1 MFCLKKRTKYVIPY
15 RDGKCYHTPRERWYH
30 QHHSHAHYQGVHIV
44 HPVGKKQHTVAKTV
58 ALYRTTQAP
67 REAVN
72 RFAKGIWGITT
83 EFPLDNRCTYSEI
96 LCYADETE
104 YDIV

>member
-1 MFCLKKRTKYVIPY
+1 MIPY

-30 QHHSHAHYQGVHIV
+30 QHHSHANYQGVHIV
-44 HPVGKKQHTVAKTV
+44 YPVGKKQHTVAKTV

-72 RFAKGIWGITT
+72 RFAEGKWSITT
-83 EFPLDNRCTYSEI
+83 EFALENRCTYSEI
-96 LCYADETE
+96 LCYADETV

>member
-1 MFCLKKRTKYVIPY
+1 MGNATIHPE
-15 RDGKCYHTPRERWYH
+15 RDGTTNTTAMLITKVYTL
-30 QHHSHAHYQGVHIV
+30 S
-44 HPVGKKQHTVAKTV
+44 PVGKKQHTVAKTV

-72 RFAKGIWGITT
+72 RFAEGIWSITT
-83 EFPLDNRCTYSEI
+83 EFALENRCTYNEI

>member
-1 MFCLKKRTKYVIPY
+1 MLPY
-15 RDGKCYHTPRERWYH
+15 TQREKVPPTP
-30 QHHSHAHYQGVHIV
+30 QSCSLLGIHIF

-72 RFAKGIWGITT
+72 RFTEGIWSITT
-83 EFPLDNRCTYSEI
+83 EFGLENRCTYSEI
-96 LCYADETE
+96 LCYADETA

>member
-1 MFCLKKRTKYVIPY
+1 MLPY
-15 RDGKCYHTPRERWYH
+15 TQREMVPPTPQPCSLPRCTH
-30 QHHSHAHYQGVHIV
+30 CP
-44 HPVGKKQHTVAKTV
+44 PVGKKQHTVAKTV

-72 RFAKGIWGITT
+72 RFTEGIWSITT
-83 EFPLDNRCTYSEI
+83 EFALENRCTYSEI
-96 LCYADETE
+96 VYCADETA

>member
-1 MFCLKKRTKYVIPY
+1 MLPY
-15 RDGKCYHTPRERWYH
+15 TQREMVPPTPQPCSLPRCTNCPP
-30 QHHSHAHYQGVHIV
+30 G
-44 HPVGKKQHTVAKTV
+44 GKKQHTVAKTV

-72 RFAKGIWGITT
+72 RFAEGIWSITT
-83 EFPLDNRCTYSEI
+83 EFALDNRCTYSEI
-96 LCYADETE
+96 LCYADETA